1 MYTAQLISFYMYVV
15 YVVKTIDASERTM
28 RRRLLPLHLVVE
40 PESRSF
46 FKSLFKL
53 LKFQPLSEN
62 SRINF
67 SAPKTLN
74 LYKSSIKLRTS
85 AAPDCCMNWS
95 DLHLRVIGEAI
106 DHVAWTATRLC
117 EN

>member
-1 MYTAQLISFYMYVV
+1 
-15 YVVKTIDASERTM
+15 M
-28 RRRLLPLHLVVE
+28 RRRLLPRHLVIE
-40 PESRSF
+40 PESRNF

-53 LKFQPLSEN
+53 LKFQPLSKN

-85 AAPDCCMNWS
+85 VAPDCCMNWS
-95 DLHLRVIGEAI
+95 GLRQPVIGEAI
-106 DHVAWTATRLC
+106 GHVALTAARLY